1 MSTEAIG
8 EVQENSPQEIKYIS
22 LLGSTGSIGTQTLDI
37 VRANPGMFRVVA
49 LAAKSNAAALA
60 DQVIE
65 FRPKIVSVGDDSKAE
80 ELSRLL
86 REKGCENEPEIVCGE
101 EGLKAAATAP
111 GASLVVNA
119 VVGAAGLLPTLAA
132 VECGKDVALA
142 NKETLVAG
150 GEIVTR
156 LVAEKGTRLLPVDSE
171 HSALAQCLV
180 GEDLGSV
187 RRLILTASG
196 GPFRTRMD
204 LSGVRPEE
212 ALRHPNWSMGPKIT
226 VDSATLMNKALEV
239 IEARWLFG
247 IPGDRISVVVHPE
260 SIVHSMV
267 EFVDGSIKAQLGA
280 PDMRVP
286 IQYALTYPSRAGAH
300 WTEFDILKA
309 GRLNFEAPDL
319 VRFPGLG
326 LAWRALEEGGTTPA
340 VLNAANEAAVYAF
353 LEGSIGF
360 LDIPRLV
367 TAAMDSHATVGAP
380 ALADILEADAW
391 ARQFVL
397 ERLRS
402 V

>member
-1 MSTEAIG
+1 MPKKAMGEA
-8 EVQENSPQEIKYIS
+8 QEAPQKPKHIS

-49 LAAKSNAAALA
+49 LAARSNVAALA

-65 FRPKIVSVGDDSKAE
+65 FCPEIVSVGDDRRAE
-80 ELSRLL
+80 ELSKLL
-86 REKGCENEPEIVCGE
+86 REKGCERKPEIVCGE

-111 GASLVVNA
+111 AASLVVNA

-132 VECGKDVALA
+132 VENGKDVALA

-156 LVAEKGTRLLPVDSE
+156 LAAEKGVRLIPVDSE

-180 GEDLGSV
+180 GEDPSSV

-196 GPFRTRMD
+196 GPFRSRMD
-204 LSGVRPEE
+204 LTGVRPEE

-286 IQYALTYPSRAGAH
+286 IQYALTYPSRISAQ

-319 VRFPGLG
+319 ERFPGLG
-326 LAWRALEEGGTTPA
+326 LAWRALEEGGTMPA
-340 VLNAANEAAVYAF
+340 VLNAANEVAVYAF
-353 LEGSIGF
+353 LEGSIRF
-360 LDIPRLV
+360 VEIPRLV
-367 TAAMDSHATVGAP
+367 AAAMDAHDTVRTP
-380 ALADILEADAW
+380 ELSDILEADSW
-391 ARQFVL
+391 ARGFVL
-397 ERLRS
+397 EKMRS
-402 V
+402 L